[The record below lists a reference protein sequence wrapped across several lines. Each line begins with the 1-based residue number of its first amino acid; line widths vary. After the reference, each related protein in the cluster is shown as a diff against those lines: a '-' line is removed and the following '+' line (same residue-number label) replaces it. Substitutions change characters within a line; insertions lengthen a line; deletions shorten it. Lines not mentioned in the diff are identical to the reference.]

1 MVDGKPM
8 LNCDKLMTREKHLF
22 SFQRFI
28 ATKEKQQLQCFILT
42 PLAGRCRIL
51 FAFSFWQ
58 FDLKALFSFDCD
70 LKLII
75 FVLFCFAFVLN
86 FAVDLVVYTLPEM
99 YVERLLEFVSK
110 QISTSHHI
118 EFYLSWATKLLTT
131 HASKENVLKQQSLIS
146 IQDSLQRKY
155 DSLSKVCD
163 FNKYTLKVLQEV
175 VATNA
180 AADQT
185 SDADDDDDDD
195 DSDNDDRHDLDDGNL
210 MLINSNSNGAHD
222 HDVEMQT
229 DSDSDSDESM
239 DAMSA
244 DDT

>member
-1 MVDGKPM
+1 
-8 LNCDKLMTREKHLF
+8 MTF
-22 SFQRFI
+22 SFI
-28 ATKEKQQLQCFILT
+28 
-42 PLAGRCRIL
+42 
-51 FAFSFWQ
+51 SN
-58 FDLKALFSFDCD
+58 
-70 LKLII
+70 
-75 FVLFCFAFVLN
+75 FV
-86 FAVDLVVYTLPEM
+86 VDLVVYTLPEM

-110 QISTSHHI
+110 QISSSHHV

-163 FNKYTLKVLQEV
+163 FNKYTLRVLQEAV
-175 VATNA
+175 ETNA
-180 AADQT
+180 SVDPMN
-185 SDADDDDDDD
+185 DADDDDDDEDD
-195 DSDNDDRHDLDDGNL
+195 DSDDNDLDADKL
-210 MLINSNSNGAHD
+210 MLINTNSNGAQD

-229 DSDSDSDESM
+229 DSESDEST

>member
-1 MVDGKPM
+1 MIVFFV
-8 LNCDKLMTREKHLF
+8 TF
-22 SFQRFI
+22 SFI
-28 ATKEKQQLQCFILT
+28 
-42 PLAGRCRIL
+42 
-51 FAFSFWQ
+51 SN
-58 FDLKALFSFDCD
+58 
-70 LKLII
+70 
-75 FVLFCFAFVLN
+75 FV
-86 FAVDLVVYTLPEM
+86 VDLVVYTLPEM

-110 QISTSHHI
+110 QISSSHHV

-163 FNKYTLKVLQEV
+163 FNKYTLRVLQEAV
-175 VATNA
+175 ETNA
-180 AADQT
+180 SVDPMN
-185 SDADDDDDDD
+185 DADDDDDDEDD
-195 DSDNDDRHDLDDGNL
+195 DSDDNDLDADKL
-210 MLINSNSNGAHD
+210 MLINPNSNGAQD

-229 DSDSDSDESM
+229 DSESDEST

>member
-1 MVDGKPM
+1 
-8 LNCDKLMTREKHLF
+8 MTF
-22 SFQRFI
+22 SFI
-28 ATKEKQQLQCFILT
+28 
-42 PLAGRCRIL
+42 
-51 FAFSFWQ
+51 SN
-58 FDLKALFSFDCD
+58 
-70 LKLII
+70 
-75 FVLFCFAFVLN
+75 FV
-86 FAVDLVVYTLPEM
+86 VDLVVYTLPEM

-110 QISTSHHI
+110 QISSSHHV

-163 FNKYTLKVLQEV
+163 FNKYTLRVLQEAV
-175 VATNA
+175 ETNA
-180 AADQT
+180 SVDPMN
-185 SDADDDDDDD
+185 DADDDDDDEDD
-195 DSDNDDRHDLDDGNL
+195 DSDDNDLDADKL
-210 MLINSNSNGAHD
+210 MLINPNSNGAQD

-229 DSDSDSDESM
+229 DSESDEST

>member
-1 MVDGKPM
+1 
-8 LNCDKLMTREKHLF
+8 
-22 SFQRFI
+22 
-28 ATKEKQQLQCFILT
+28 
-42 PLAGRCRIL
+42 
-51 FAFSFWQ
+51 
-58 FDLKALFSFDCD
+58 
-70 LKLII
+70 
-75 FVLFCFAFVLN
+75 
-86 FAVDLVVYTLPEM
+86 M

-110 QISTSHHI
+110 QISTSHHV

-163 FNKYTLKVLQEV
+163 FNKYTLRVLQEAV
-175 VATNA
+175 ETNA
-180 AADQT
+180 SGDRM

-195 DSDNDDRHDLDDGNL
+195 DDSDDNDRHDLDEDKL
-210 MLINSNSNGAHD
+210 MLINPNSNDAQD

-229 DSDSDSDESM
+229 DSDSDEST